1 MIIHNNRWSQ
11 YTGSTYIEF
20 LQSHRFI
27 INHSRPGTPYDNAV
41 MGSFYKSFKREVLK
55 KKALSSKSQATMEI
69 LHYLEIYYN
78 KKRHHSSL
86 KYMAPFEYET
96 QAIWKLL
103 NSLIF
108 CLVLCWHLF
117 FSYYKSKN
125 TVNMVILDFSTLKIL

>member
-1 MIIHNNRWSQ
+1 M
-11 YTGSTYIEF
+11 
-20 LQSHRFI
+20 L
-27 INHSRPGTPYDNAV
+27 YDNAL
-41 MGSFYKSFKREVLK
+41 MESFYKSFKREVLK
-55 KKALSSKSQATMEI
+55 KKTLSSKSQATMEI

-108 CLVLCWHLF
+108 CLVLC
-117 FSYYKSKN
+117 
-125 TVNMVILDFSTLKIL
+125 

>member
-1 MIIHNNRWSQ
+1 M
-11 YTGSTYIEF
+11 
-20 LQSHRFI
+20 
-27 INHSRPGTPYDNAV
+27 PYDNAV

-55 KKALSSKSQATMEI
+55 KKTLSSKSQATMEI

-108 CLVLCWHLF
+108 CLVLC
-117 FSYYKSKN
+117 
-125 TVNMVILDFSTLKIL
+125 